1 MKEQIYNQV
10 CEMLKEVLQEDKYIF
25 NENTVL
31 LGQGGI
37 MDSLTITS
45 FINKIESNFKVDIIE
60 EDLELKCLETVGSL
74 TDFLFDSGCSD
85 K

>member
-10 CEMLKEVLQEDKYIF
+10 CEILEEVIEKKKNIID
-25 NENTVL
+25 ENTVL

-37 MDSLTITS
+37 MDSLTITR
-45 FINKIESNFKVDIIE
+45 FINKVESKFQVDIIE

-74 TDFLFDSGCSD
+74 TEFLYDGGN

>member
-10 CEMLKEVLQEDKYIF
+10 CEMLKEVLEKDKDIF

-37 MDSLTITS
+37 MDSLTIS
-45 FINKIESNFKVDIIE
+45 RFINKVESNFKVDIIE

-74 TDFLFDSGCSD
+74 TDFLYESGCTD

>member
-10 CEMLKEVLQEDKYIF
+10 CEMLKEVLQKDKYIF

-60 EDLELKCLETVGSL
+60 EDLELECLETVGSL
-74 TDFLFDSGCSD
+74 TDFLFDSCCSD